1 MSTVLK
7 NKNSRARNSSFKKL
21 LFALTGIFALL
32 FAASLVLQF
41 SSENKAYLTLS
52 ITFGVT
58 LYHFAIRL
66 VIGYLTDKIFRGKT
80 NPKSKWFSPKKFEH
94 RMYKMLKVHK
104 WKKFVPTFDPNQ
116 FNMEDNSLNKIADSM
131 CVAELCHEIIILFAF
146 LPVLLIIPFGSSG
159 VFITTSFVSACIDF
173 IFVIIQRYN
182 RPRILRLIE
191 RKA

>member
-32 FAASLVLQF
+32 FAASLVLRF

-58 LYHFAIRL
+58 LYHFSIRL
-66 VIGYLTDKIFRGKT
+66 IIGYLTDKIFRGKT

-94 RMYKMLKVHK
+94 RMYKTLKVHK

-116 FNMEDNSLNKIADSM
+116 FNMEDNSFDKIADSM
-131 CVAELCHEIIILFAF
+131 CVAELCHEIIILFAL
-146 LPVLLIIPFGSSG
+146 LPVFLAIPFGDFW
-159 VFITTSFVSACIDF
+159 VFFITSVLSAAFDL
-173 IFVIIQRYN
+173 IFVILQRYN
-182 RPRILRLIE
+182 RPRILRLIV

>member
-32 FAASLVLQF
+32 FTASLVLRF

-58 LYHFAIRL
+58 LYHFSIRL
-66 VIGYLTDKIFRGKT
+66 IIGYLTDKIFRGKT

-94 RMYKMLKVHK
+94 RMYKTLKVHK
-104 WKKFVPTFDPNQ
+104 WKKFVPTFDPEQ
-116 FNMEDNSLNKIADSM
+116 FDIEKHSFDEIIRSM
-131 CVAELCHEIIILFAF
+131 CVAEIVHEVIFIFAL
-146 LPVLLIIPFGSSG
+146 LPVFLAIPFGDFR
-159 VFITTSFVSACIDF
+159 VFFITSVLSAAFDL
-173 IFVIIQRYN
+173 IFVILQRYN